1 VVFRPGGDD
10 NKNAVNERPRIQ
22 KSNPS
27 RGNKRMG
34 VGSTEEWAMV
44 GGREGGVFMS
54 SCLVFL
60 RFFRNFLV
68 FYKVFRFF
76 WVFNDFYKKQIGLL
90 LLRVLISNFFC
101 NIFYFFCN
109 FF

>member
-1 VVFRPGGDD
+1 
-10 NKNAVNERPRIQ
+10 
-22 KSNPS
+22 
-27 RGNKRMG
+27 MG

-76 WVFNDFYKKQIGLL
+76 WVFNDFYKKRIGLL
-90 LLRVLISNFFC
+90 LLLCPHFQFFC
-101 NIFYFFCN
+101 NIF
-109 FF
+109 